1 MFAMLGYPWAVLN
14 SPGLLMDK
22 NGQDEVGR
30 REPHSVTDAGNVVHS
45 YVSLPDRIYYHH
57 VLSTVI

>member
-1 MFAMLGYPWAVLN
+1 MLVE

-30 REPHSVTDAGNVVHS
+30 CEPHSVTDAGKVVN
-45 YVSLPDRIYYHH
+45 LGL
-57 VLSTVI
+57 VLGVYIVINGD